1 MSFDDIDTPV
11 SEEELSGVQDTLDI
25 EQEPET
31 PEPETVVE
39 EVEEIEAR
47 EVEPEQRSPTIPRA
61 RFDEVNA
68 KLHQEREEKAALQAE
83 LEKIRQ
89 QTKADNPSGVDI
101 DSLED
106 QYHDAIY
113 DGDKDK
119 AKALR
124 SQINAELEARAERRA
139 ADRAVAE
146 ISNREAN
153 SRLLAVVGEV
163 VKTYPFLDSA
173 GPNANPDAIAEVVE
187 WRDFYMSKGMAAHEA
202 VAKAAAKVAPGY
214 INGQSEPEKPDVRK
228 QAALER
234 NAKDAAAQPPANVT
248 GIGNRATPIKPK
260 IDTVK
265 DWESLSAKERE
276 EILLSA

>member
-1 MSFDDIDTPV
+1 MSFEDIDTPV
-11 SEEELSGVQDTLDI
+11 SEDELSGVQDPLAV
-25 EQEPET
+25 EQEPES
-31 PEPETVVE
+31 PEPELVE
-39 EVEEIEAR
+39 EVEEIEAK

-61 RFDEVNA
+61 RFDEVNS

-83 LEKIRQ
+83 LDRIRQ
-89 QTKADNPSGVDI
+89 QAKAESPSGVDI
-101 DSLED
+101 DALED

-119 AKALR
+119 AKSLR

-139 ADRAVAE
+139 ADLAVAE

-163 VKTYPFLDSA
+163 VKAYPFLDSA
-173 GPNANPDAIAEVVE
+173 GPDAIPEAIAEVVE
-187 WRDFYMSKGMAAHEA
+187 WRDFYMGKGMAAHEA
-202 VAKAAAKVAPGY
+202 VAKAAMKVAPGY
-214 INGQSEPEKPDVRK
+214 AATDEPAKQDARK
-228 QAALER
+228 QAAMER
-234 NAKDAAAQPPANVT
+234 NAKDSAAQPPANVT